1 MMNAFPGT
9 DLMGVLGPTKG
20 TVMFDAHV
28 VSRQNGIAFSG
39 PVFTCPEAPGL
50 LRGGPRWG
58 RCPSSWWARGSRGR
72 PAGPRATGISPGP
85 GSRLPSRP
93 CLCRLCLNV
102 NRKECDSKSGVAS
115 LGNQTLLLVANDSF
129 CPSLFNHDDI
139 QLLHGQILFS
149 LLIWLWVFYHT
160 GVRM

>member
-1 MMNAFPGT
+1 MSSVKQILEALMMNAFPGT
-9 DLMGVLGPTKG
+9 DLVGVLGPTKG

-28 VSRQNGIAFSG
+28 VSRQHGVVFSG
-39 PVFTCPEAPGL
+39 PVFTCPGAPGR
-50 LRGGPRWG
+50 LRGAPRWG

-93 CLCRLCLNV
+93 CLCLLCLNV

-115 LGNQTLLLVANDSF
+115 LGN
-129 CPSLFNHDDI
+129 
-139 QLLHGQILFS
+139 
-149 LLIWLWVFYHT
+149 
-160 GVRM
+160 